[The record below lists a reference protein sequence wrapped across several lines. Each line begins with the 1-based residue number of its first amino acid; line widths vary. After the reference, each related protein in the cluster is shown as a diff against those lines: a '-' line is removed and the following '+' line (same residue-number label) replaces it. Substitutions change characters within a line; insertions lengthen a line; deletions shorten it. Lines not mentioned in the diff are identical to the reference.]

1 MAGLFF
7 IAAPALAET
16 EAPSRNSAFKISPG
30 GRVHLDALGSFSNQD
45 VPSSFDVEFRRLRL
59 SLEASFK
66 DELLFDGEINIGE
79 DGDID
84 ATSLFIEY
92 APENASYSFLLGQF
106 KTPNSFDEM
115 NSSNDVALNERAAF
129 TSVFGF
135 DRRLGA
141 ALRFDN
147 GRSTVMTGAF
157 AENINDGAFDGG
169 YAFGARATTAPV
181 MTENRVLH
189 LGAALRFRKSA
200 GEADGFDY
208 ELEPLAPN
216 AALASLHSA
225 PQASSDLFAGF
236 EIAGL
241 FGNLW
246 AAGEY
251 AYLAP
256 RETAQSIAGNFHAG
270 YVEAGFSLGGR
281 QTYEGGEL
289 GGRTVDAPF
298 FDGGPGALFTAI
310 RYDHIDFPGTQG
322 KAGRQMLALGVDW
335 FASENFALRLN
346 LYRARTRG
354 LTPPLPASEPYWRR
368 ETGFSLRSQFLF

>member
-1 MAGLFF
+1 MAGLIF
-7 IAAPALAET
+7 IATPALAET
-16 EAPSRNSAFKISPG
+16 EASSWNSDFKINPG
-30 GRVHLDALGSFSNQD
+30 GRIHLDTLGSFSSQD
-45 VPSSFDVEFRRLRL
+45 VPSSFDVELRRLRL

-66 DELLFDGEINIGE
+66 DETLFDGEINISE
-79 DGDID
+79 DGDVD

-92 APENASYSFLLGQF
+92 APESASYSFLLGQF

-115 NSSNDVALNERAAF
+115 SSSNDVALNERAAF

-141 ALRFDN
+141 ALRFDD
-147 GRSTVMTGAF
+147 GRNTVMAGAF
-157 AENINDGAFDGG
+157 TKNINEGAFDGG
-169 YAFGARATTAPV
+169 YALGARATTAPV
-181 MTENRVLH
+181 MTENQILH
-189 LGAALRFRKSA
+189 LGASLRFRKSG
-200 GEADGFDY
+200 GESDRFDY
-208 ELEPLAPN
+208 ELDPMAPKAGLSPLQT
-216 AALASLHSA
+216 AA
-225 PQASSDLFAGF
+225 QASSDMFAGF

-241 FGNLW
+241 TGNLW

-256 RETAQSIAGNFHAG
+256 RETAQSIVGDFHAG
-270 YVEAGFSLGGR
+270 YIEAGFSLGGR

-298 FDGGPGALFTAI
+298 SDGGPGALFTAI

-322 KAGRQMLALGVDW
+322 KAGRQMITLGVDW
-335 FASENFALRLN
+335 FASENFALRFN
-346 LYRARTRG
+346 LYCARTRG
-354 LTPPLPASEPYWRR
+354 LTPPLPASEPYSRK